1 MIRKNLGATYEQGLK
16 IAARKSAWTVF
27 YLRARRSGDILK
39 GFYRRQ
45 ALAHRFKHPACGNN
59 VDKPR

>member
-1 MIRKNLGATYEQGLK
+1 MIRKNLAATYEQGLK
-16 IAARKSAWTVF
+16 IAARKSAWMVF

-45 ALAHRFKHPACGNN
+45 ALAQRFEPAACGNN